1 MMSLASDSDEGYY
14 GELKNR
20 VIKPLGLDNTK
31 SVYKSEEAMSSAID
45 TVVIEGV
52 MYDYGVKSEKTT
64 ISNFFNGT
72 QKGSVALSEGGLCSS
87 INDLET
93 FYEELSKTACG
104 IPSKLTPNPEK
115 AKEVH
120 ELYLDAYNA
129 GESCKSDST
138 RELSI
143 RCAAGYSLGVVI
155 EAVDEKGKPLP
166 NKGNEDKRVSL
177 WHIGGRPGGKSSVT
191 SIMPCSLAEFKS
203 GTASLEEGEKPELKA
218 SITQKNV
225 LAEDSLLTIVS
236 CDYIAKVDKYFSG
249 KCDKETDK
257 SYNDVDKK
265 GVNWRTYNQY
275 WEAARTGEDVAQTW
289 QANLITEGRLPKN
302 FGEFHKEVRAAY
314 APAEEVLQNYVKE
327 NFFKDGVID
336 SEKVSSKLQT
346 AADFEKI
353 NKILEPH
360 LQEAREKVQEIFVR
374 ADQAMELVVA
384 NPKEAPSVS
393 PKAVEAIHLADEKII
408 DVKKDSD
415 GKSWVDEVADG
426 KKSSRGNSDEM
437 MM

>member
-155 EAVDEKGKPLP
+155 EAVDEKGEPLP
-166 NKGNEDKRVSL
+166 NKGNEDK
-177 WHIGGRPGGKSSVT
+177 
-191 SIMPCSLAEFKS
+191 
-203 GTASLEEGEKPELKA
+203 
-218 SITQKNV
+218 
-225 LAEDSLLTIVS
+225 
-236 CDYIAKVDKYFSG
+236 
-249 KCDKETDK
+249 
-257 SYNDVDKK
+257 
-265 GVNWRTYNQY
+265 
-275 WEAARTGEDVAQTW
+275 
-289 QANLITEGRLPKN
+289 
-302 FGEFHKEVRAAY
+302 
-314 APAEEVLQNYVKE
+314 
-327 NFFKDGVID
+327 
-336 SEKVSSKLQT
+336 
-346 AADFEKI
+346 
-353 NKILEPH
+353 
-360 LQEAREKVQEIFVR
+360 
-374 ADQAMELVVA
+374 
-384 NPKEAPSVS
+384 
-393 PKAVEAIHLADEKII
+393 
-408 DVKKDSD
+408 
-415 GKSWVDEVADG
+415 
-426 KKSSRGNSDEM
+426 
-437 MM
+437 